1 MATENFYVGVDVGT
15 GSARATLVR
24 QDGVIV
30 ASSTENITTYRDPED
45 HRIFEQSTTNIW
57 EAISTTVKA
66 CLSVAQVSPSSVK
79 GIGFDATCSLA
90 VTDASANGEPVIVTR
105 GDQLGQHGERNVVL
119 WADHR
124 AEKEAELI
132 NNTGSEVLGY
142 VGGTISLEMQCP
154 KILWLKNRMD
164 PILFS
169 RCQFFDLPDFL
180 TYRATSNAMRSFCSL
195 TCKFSYTPDKPQ
207 RADFFEK
214 IGLGD
219 FVEKDYEP
227 MGAASGNVLT
237 AGMPVGRGLSKKAAQ
252 ELGLVEGTPVGSAL
266 IDAYAGW
273 LGTVAA
279 RYSNDGKI
287 SDTPAIDESQH
298 RLAVIAGTSTC
309 HIVQSPKSVFVTGIW
324 GPYKDAIFNGW
335 WMNEGGQSSTGQLI
349 EFITTTH
356 PTYPKLVEQAKLEN
370 KPIYS
375 VLEDILQRLRTE
387 RGVDSNVELTK
398 DVQFYPDFHGNRS
411 PVADPQMRGSIV
423 GLELDASTSDLARK
437 YVLTLESI
445 CLQTR
450 HIIDALNSNS
460 SAYLPTSL
468 TPERHKIS
476 SIYVSGGQ
484 VKNKALMQLLANVCG
499 MPVVLP
505 ANSDAA
511 VVLGAAIL
519 GRFAKEVSDWRAGH
533 HGTDELSSA
542 EQNSMLW
549 NIMAEMTPQGMLIEP
564 AASLIEKRLLE
575 AKYKIFLETIDIQ
588 KRWRKEMDEAS
599 KVSDISIQ

>member
-142 VGGTISLEMQCP
+142 VGGTISVSRFLYSPNAPWTKAPRFAASRVIEQLEMQCP

-266 IDAYAGW
+266 IDACVC
-273 LGTVAA
+273 LLLLH
-279 RYSNDGKI
+279 N
-287 SDTPAIDESQH
+287 
-298 RLAVIAGTSTC
+298 
-309 HIVQSPKSVFVTGIW
+309 
-324 GPYKDAIFNGW
+324 
-335 WMNEGGQSSTGQLI
+335 
-349 EFITTTH
+349 
-356 PTYPKLVEQAKLEN
+356 
-370 KPIYS
+370 
-375 VLEDILQRLRTE
+375 
-387 RGVDSNVELTK
+387 
-398 DVQFYPDFHGNRS
+398 
-411 PVADPQMRGSIV
+411 
-423 GLELDASTSDLARK
+423 
-437 YVLTLESI
+437 TL
-445 CLQTR
+445 
-450 HIIDALNSNS
+450 
-460 SAYLPTSL
+460 
-468 TPERHKIS
+468 
-476 SIYVSGGQ
+476 
-484 VKNKALMQLLANVCG
+484 
-499 MPVVLP
+499 
-505 ANSDAA
+505 
-511 VVLGAAIL
+511 
-519 GRFAKEVSDWRAGH
+519 
-533 HGTDELSSA
+533 
-542 EQNSMLW
+542 
-549 NIMAEMTPQGMLIEP
+549 
-564 AASLIEKRLLE
+564 
-575 AKYKIFLETIDIQ
+575 
-588 KRWRKEMDEAS
+588 
-599 KVSDISIQ
+599 